1 MPGAERADRQSVT
14 AADAGGRWKVFER
27 LRGSRALPAL
37 AVGVLTVVGA
47 ALRLGVLGQSLFA
60 DELSTYW
67 IVSTHSLRGV
77 VSTVHS
83 DAEITPPLY
92 FVLAWL
98 TTQIDLTPELLRAP
112 SLLAGIAAIPL
123 TYLLG
128 LRTVGRP
135 AALVAT
141 ALTVLSPFMIFYS
154 TEARGYELAIVLVML
169 STLAMLAAVDGGRGH
184 WWIVYGASSCAA
196 VYTHYTVVFAL
207 AAQLLWLLW
216 AHPEA
221 RRPGLLANTA
231 AVIGF
236 LPWVSGLIADFNS
249 PTTRILDSLSR
260 FDFEAVRVSLGHW
273 AIGHPYRSLGSGLGH
288 LPGTAAVAMLVIA
301 VAVAASGFMVARYRD
316 RPRSGWGRLDR
327 RFVLVLTLAVVT
339 PVGAALVS
347 AVGTNLF
354 LIRNLAVS
362 WPGYALVLATLLVAA
377 GPRLRFVAVTLAVT
391 CFAIA
396 AAKTV
401 DSRYQRPD
409 YQAAANFIREDATP
423 GEVIVDT
430 SAALTTPGPYTA
442 LEVALGPRRNT
453 FRVGAPQ
460 EREHPFRV
468 FRDPIL
474 PIKETVRRAATAAA
488 GRGVFVISGNLG
500 FFSAVFTQEA
510 VAALPPRY
518 RRVET
523 HAYPGLIRVL
533 VSEYDQGYPPRT
545 P

>member
-1 MPGAERADRQSVT
+1 M
-14 AADAGGRWKVFER
+14 
-27 LRGSRALPAL
+27 
-37 AVGVLTVVGA
+37 VGA
-47 ALRLGVLGQSLFA
+47 ALRLGVIGQSLFA

-67 IVSTHSLRGV
+67 IVSTHSIGGV

-98 TTQIDLTPELLRAP
+98 TTRIDLTPELLRVP

-169 STLAMLAAVDGGRGH
+169 STLAMLAAVDGGRRR

-221 RRPGLLANTA
+221 RRPALLANTA

-236 LPWVSGLIADFNS
+236 LPWISGLIADFNS

-260 FDFEAVRVSLGHW
+260 FDFQAVRVSLGHW
-273 AIGHPYRSLGSGLGH
+273 AIGHPYRSPGSGLRQ
-288 LPGTAAVAMLVIA
+288 LPGAAAIELLAIA
-301 VAVAASGFMVARYRD
+301 VAVAAVGLAVAQYREL
-316 RPRSGWGRLDR
+316 PRIGWRWPDR
-327 RFVLVLTLAVVT
+327 RFVLVLTLALAT

-347 AVGTNLF
+347 ALGTNLF

-377 GPRLRFVAVTLAVT
+377 GPRLRLVAVTLALA
-391 CFAIA
+391 CFSIA
-396 AAKTV
+396 AAKTLHSV
-401 DSRYQRPD
+401 
-409 YQAAANFIREDATP
+409 
-423 GEVIVDT
+423 T
-430 SAALTTPGPYTA
+430 SARTT
-442 LEVALGPRRNT
+442 R
-453 FRVGAPQ
+453 
-460 EREHPFRV
+460 
-468 FRDPIL
+468 
-474 PIKETVRRAATAAA
+474 
-488 GRGVFVISGNLG
+488 
-500 FFSAVFTQEA
+500 
-510 VAALPPRY
+510 
-518 RRVET
+518 
-523 HAYPGLIRVL
+523 
-533 VSEYDQGYPPRT
+533 PPRT
-545 P
+545 SSRKMQRPGRSSSTRQQG